1 MKAIQDSVTAY
12 LQACT
17 GIRTV
22 ADRTRA
28 RGEYPLLAVSVREDG
43 TVLVDGGRQ
52 AEHTY
57 RVTVSAASDRER
69 DGNTALLSSLTP
81 VLLRGVPMGERT
93 LHPLELKTEGA
104 FANGLEFI
112 ERNHGE
118 DNWFLQIETFDP
130 HEPFYTLP
138 KDKELYPHHFEGDAA
153 MEADWPPYAPT
164 VESENTIEHVRYN
177 YAALV
182 SKCDRYLGKVLD
194 VMDKYNLWE
203 DTMLIVNTDHGF
215 LLGEHGW
222 WGKTSMP
229 IYNEIAHTPL
239 FIYDPRRADLAG
251 EKRNSIVQTIDLA
264 PTLLEYFG
272 MEIPKDMEGKPL
284 KQVMDDDTPIREYAV
299 FGYHGSQ
306 VDVTDGRYVYM
317 HEKERKAIAGVTKLA
332 RERAKKANL
341 HNRKLRDCRIHL
353 NDPKGKGLEEDSCIF
368 ITEGDS
374 ASGSITKSRDVN
386 TQAVFSLRGKPLN
399 SFGLTK
405 KVVYENEE
413 FNLLQAALNIED
425 GLDGLRYNKVI
436 VATDADVDGMHIR
449 LLLITFFLQFFPDLI
464 KKGHVYILQTPL
476 FRVRNKKKTIYCYSE
491 EERVN
496 AINEL
501 SPNPEIT
508 RFKGLGEISPDE
520 FKHFIGK
527 DMRLEQV
534 SLRKTDAVKE
544 LLEFYMGKNT
554 MERQNFIIDNLVI
567 EEDLAS

>member
-1 MKAIQDSVTAY
+1 MKAIMVMYDSLNREMLESYGCNWTKTPNFKRLAEKCVQFEQCYVGSMPCMPARRE
-12 LQACT
+12 LQT
-17 GIRTV
+17 GRINFFHRSWGPMEPFDDSMPEILKKGGVYTHLV
-22 ADRTRA
+22 SDHQHYWEDGGATYHNRYSSWEIA
-28 RGEYPLLAVSVREDG
+28 RGQEGDNWKADLAHGYEKGAGTVFENKKVMLEYPLYARMMAQDQINRAEMNTEEKTSQAV
-43 TVLVDGGRQ
+43 T
-52 AEHTY
+52 
-57 RVTVSAASDRER
+57 
-69 DGNTALLSSLTP
+69 
-81 VLLRGVPMGERT
+81 
-93 LHPLELKTEGA
+93 

-251 EKRNSIVQTIDLA
+251 EKCNSIVQTIDLA

-284 KQVMDDDTPIREYAV
+284 KQVMDDDTPIREYAI

-317 HEKERKAIAGVTKLA
+317 HAADHQGEKVYEYTLMPTHMRQMFQPEELQNIELAGPFSFTKGCKVMKI
-332 RERAKKANL
+332 EKKDMMGDTTSFGNML
-341 HNRKLRDCRIHL
+341 FDL
-353 NDPKGKGLEEDSCIF
+353 NEDP
-368 ITEGDS
+368 TQ
-374 ASGSITKSRDVN
+374 N
-386 TQAVFSLRGKPLN
+386 TQIHDEAVEMRMKGYIREYMEKN
-399 SFGLTK
+399 
-405 KVVYENEE
+405 
-413 FNLLQAALNIED
+413 
-425 GLDGLRYNKVI
+425 
-436 VATDADVDGMHIR
+436 DA
-449 LLLITFFLQFFPDLI
+449 P
-464 KKGHVYILQTPL
+464 
-476 FRVRNKKKTIYCYSE
+476 
-491 EERVN
+491 
-496 AINEL
+496 
-501 SPNPEIT
+501 
-508 RFKGLGEISPDE
+508 
-520 FKHFIGK
+520 
-527 DMRLEQV
+527 
-534 SLRKTDAVKE
+534 KE
-544 LLEFYMGKNT
+544 LYKRLG
-554 MERQNFIIDNLVI
+554 L
-567 EEDLAS
+567 